1 MDRLTAV
8 RARNLFAV
16 ALLFK
21 LVSSTLGWYL
31 HSPWILGLAV
41 PIAIMLIY
49 ILIGVISPDPALT
62 PEKFADSCYYLGFIF
77 TITSII
83 FSLFDLPNIG
93 TQMSA
98 IAVRFGAAMTS
109 TVLGLAVRVVLV
121 SFRLDMDDAMKLAE
135 NKVVDATY
143 QLRDQLTIVLEK
155 LRVFERQVDDTTTQ
169 SVARVASGIE
179 DLSKSYGT
187 KLSEFFEQLT
197 DAHTKAFAQS
207 QEDLQ
212 EASGR
217 LTRLF
222 DNYSL
227 GMLQNI
233 QGIEDRVVQFADAV
247 QARLERT
254 TFPDDYFAKGLAEPV
269 KQLGD
274 AAESVGQR
282 IAAVSGQLD
291 LALESTRGVLVSVKS
306 LSGETQSSAA
316 VLAQLTRTQQSMLD
330 VSKMHIATLNATQQ
344 GLSALHANV
353 GEHKDAT
360 SAAIRMLAEHATRL
374 ERVVAALQAV
384 DQSIGLAARD
394 WKVEREALKVASTSA
409 AEHAIIATTELVNGL
424 VREVQSL
431 VGQLSEL
438 GRSPA
443 AHVPEAPGRHIA
455 VGGVARANG
464 HAPEITL
471 LNGAAS
477 A

>member
-16 ALLFK
+16 ALVVK
-21 LVSSTLGWYL
+21 LASSALGWYL

-49 ILIGVISPDPALT
+49 VLIGVINPDPALT

-98 IAVRFGAAMTS
+98 IAVRLGAAMTS

-135 NKVVDATY
+135 NKVVDATH

-187 KLSEFFEQLT
+187 KLAEFFERLI
-197 DAHTKAFAQS
+197 DAHTKAFARS
-207 QEDLQ
+207 QEDLH
-212 EASGR
+212 ESSGR

-233 QGIEDRVVQFADAV
+233 QGIEDRVMQFADAV
-247 QARLERT
+247 EARLERT
-254 TFPDDYFAKGLAEPV
+254 TFPDDYFAQGLAEPV
-269 KQLGD
+269 KKLGD
-274 AAESVGQR
+274 AAENVARQ
-282 IAAVSGQLD
+282 IAAVSGELD
-291 LALESTRGVLVSVKS
+291 IALVSTRGFNASVTS
-306 LSGETQSSAA
+306 LSGDAQSAA
-316 VLAQLTRTQQSMLD
+316 DVFRQLTRVQRSMLD
-330 VSKMHIATLNATQQ
+330 ESKTHIAALDATQKA
-344 GLSALHANV
+344 LSALHASV
-353 GEHKDAT
+353 GEHKGAT
-360 SAAIRMLAEHATRL
+360 WAAVQMLAEHATRM
-374 ERVVAALQAV
+374 ERVAAVLQGV

-394 WKVEREALKVASTSA
+394 WKVEREALKAACTGA
-409 AEHAIIATTELVNGL
+409 AEDAILTVTERMDDLVHDVQNL
-424 VREVQSL
+424 VAQISKL
-431 VGQLSEL
+431 AL
-438 GRSPA
+438 PA
-443 AHVPEAPGRHIA
+443 AEDADAPARHIA
-455 VGGVARANG
+455 MGGVARANG

-471 LNGAAS
+471 RNGAAS
-477 A
+477 T